1 MHEMRLRKVYVQGAG
16 RVTRHRCTV
25 VTGDGEH
32 VFRISTSTDVLNVK
46 RVFARNGI
54 RILINGT
61 AA

>member
-1 MHEMRLRKVYVQGAG
+1 M
-16 RVTRHRCTV
+16 TRHRCTV

-46 RVFARNGI
+46 RVFARDGI